1 MGLNLDHQTGPVLLF
16 QPTLGKVIWLSGA
29 PGTGKSTSAQIL
41 GRDHGYVYYE
51 ADCFGGLKNPYV
63 PLNVDNPTMA
73 QIHQKTLKGPGM
85 EERKAMI
92 QRTMAVWGDLMAGR
106 DFDKELMLEYYEH
119 LALDIKR
126 EKKRIGGSFAIATVV
141 FNRMSR
147 DRLRKILGSD
157 LIFVNL
163 TMSMEERRA
172 RVLQRH
178 SGDEASANIG
188 DVSGFFY
195 LLLTLYM
202 SSHCF
207 SPLI

>member
-1 MGLNLDHQTGPVLLF
+1 M
-16 QPTLGKVIWLSGA
+16 
-29 PGTGKSTSAQIL
+29 GKSTSAQIL

-63 PLNVDNPTMA
+63 QLNVDNPTMA

-92 QRTMAVWGDLMAGR
+92 QRTMTVWGDLMAGR

-126 EKKRIGGSFAIATVV
+126 EKKRIGGNFAIAMVV
-141 FNRMSR
+141 FDRMGR
-147 DRLRKILGSD
+147 DHLRKFLGSD

-178 SGDEASANIG
+178 AGDEASADMM

-195 LLLTLYM
+195 LSLTLYM
-202 SSHCF
+202 SSH
-207 SPLI
+207 